1 MRLVITGSP
10 KSGKTTLA
18 HALACVL
25 KVPVYH
31 TDDLKEEEW
40 SVASEKASYWFA
52 RPDPWIIEGTM
63 VPRALRKYRNRLMDE
78 DADSSRLTHVPFDR
92 MVVMRTPRIPL
103 ELQGQRTMQKTVLEL
118 IDSYRGWIGEAR
130 WVEL

>member
-10 KSGKTTLA
+10 KSGKTTFA
-18 HALACVL
+18 HALALVL

-31 TDDLKEEEW
+31 TDDLQEMEW
-40 SVASEKASYWFA
+40 SAASEAASYWFS
-52 RPDPWIIEGTM
+52 RPDPWIIEGTA
-63 VPRALRKYRNRLMDE
+63 VPRALRKWRNRMYE
-78 DADSSRLTHVPFDR
+78 GHAIATPEIAPPFDR
-92 MVVMRTPRIPL
+92 MIVIRTPRIPL

-118 IDSYRGWIGEAR
+118 IDSYRGWIGEPR

>member
-10 KSGKTTLA
+10 KSGKTTFA
-18 HALACVL
+18 HALALVL
-25 KVPVYH
+25 KVPVFH
-31 TDDLKEEEW
+31 TDDLIEMEW
-40 SVASEKASYWFA
+40 SAASEKASYWFS

-63 VPRALRKYRNRLMDE
+63 VPRALRKWRNRSAEGNEENGLPI
-78 DADSSRLTHVPFDR
+78 PFDR
-92 MVVMRTPRIPL
+92 MIVMRTPRIPL
-103 ELQGQRTMQKTVLEL
+103 ELQGQRTMQKTVLDL